1 VFLFLGYRGSA
12 DKRMPWGCR
21 PAGLSTPPS
30 FLVPAFA
37 RTPFLPFLYAILSL
51 CLSLSSFFCLILV
64 RLSLLQ
70 SWFGFVCLFAWW
82 FFFSFFL
89 IFFYLWPSALCV
101 HF

>member
-12 DKRMPWGCR
+12 DKRMPWACR

-37 RTPFLPFLYAILSL
+37 RTPFLPSLYAILSL
-51 CLSLSSFFCLILV
+51 CVSLSSFFCLILV

-70 SWFGFVCLFAWW
+70 SWFGLVWFGLFVCLFVWW
-82 FFFSFFL
+82 FFFPF
-89 IFFYLWPSALCV
+89 
-101 HF
+101 